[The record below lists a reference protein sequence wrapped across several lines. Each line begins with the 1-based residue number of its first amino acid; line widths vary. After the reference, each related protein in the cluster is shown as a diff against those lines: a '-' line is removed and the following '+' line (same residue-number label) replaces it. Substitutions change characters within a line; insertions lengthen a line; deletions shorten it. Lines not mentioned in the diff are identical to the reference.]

1 MSKRPRIDHLSRKG
15 LRPHPSKV
23 LTNEGTP
30 RADVVILGRRS
41 RMEHFCAYEDCG
53 LGGKIDLDE
62 VYIEYALGEDR
73 FLGEVTRFHVD
84 CALAGE
90 IVQSA
95 AEILDRVNDRRAAI
109 MLKKARLAK
118 QAQS

>member
-1 MSKRPRIDHLSRKG
+1 MSERPKIDRLARKG

-23 LTNEGTP
+23 LRDDGVP
-30 RADVVILGRRS
+30 RSDVVILGRRS
-41 RMEHFCAYEDCG
+41 RQVHVCAYADCG

-62 VYIEYALGEDR
+62 VYIEYALGTSR
-73 FLGEVTRFHVD
+73 FLGVVTRFHVD

-95 AEILDRVNDRRAAI
+95 AEILDQINDRRAAI
-109 MLKKARLAK
+109 MLKRARLAK
-118 QAQS
+118 QAR

>member
-1 MSKRPRIDHLSRKG
+1 MSERPKIDRLARKG

-23 LTNEGTP
+23 EKDGKP
-30 RADVVILGRRS
+30 RSDVVILGRRA

-62 VYIEYALGEDR
+62 VYIEYASGESR
-73 FLGEVTRFHVD
+73 FLGEVTRFHMD

-109 MLKKARLAK
+109 MLKRARLAK
-118 QAQS
+118 QVQS